1 MDPPDDE
8 PPSLKIESME
18 ENHNHVDDAE
28 NLALSSPDEKPD
40 IDAQGFF
47 NVEPSLD
54 VNARND
60 ITGHEKFP
68 NQYNSPE
75 SKSYQNHNTYPEES
89 QLAESNEYLQEEKLV
104 LSNNHYFQEPFGSPK
119 SDEHDEHF
127 HEPSGASGCQSEVLL
142 EEPDE
147 PTQMEDNFP
156 ESTVLH
162 ENEDMNQEEITQH
175 YPEENESSDDSEL
188 HDAESPYAPS
198 NAIAEKEYYVTDEKK
213 IGVEKDEI
221 SSELNDSDDYIKDE
235 IEKSPEQPLT
245 NGYPCKNIEPIDTS
259 YTRRGGYNDD
269 SAPSPFSPAGMS
281 TSSGM
286 DSRGHQSPA
295 MRGAHEILKRN
306 RRRRAEVSKHN
317 NQMTSPAMSVT
328 PETTKSEN
336 NRTEVWDDGSDI
348 TGSAISGSSVWTDNS
363 GTGDRSSR
371 RALIL
376 QMAKAR
382 MKNNKESPKVPSEGN
397 NHDIHFT
404 SDLSSA
410 ITEEDNEADD
420 TIFTEGNATH
430 DIDLTG
436 DLD

>member
-18 ENHNHVDDAE
+18 ENHNHIDVE
-28 NLALSSPDEKPD
+28 NLALSYPDEKPNVD
-40 IDAQGFF
+40 FQGFF

-54 VNARND
+54 VNARNN

-75 SKSYQNHNTYPEES
+75 SKSHQNNDTYPEET
-89 QLAESNEYLQEEKLV
+89 QLAESKEHLQEEKLA
-104 LSNNHYFQEPFGSPK
+104 LSNNHYPQESFGSPE
-119 SDEHDEHF
+119 SDVHDKHF
-127 HEPSGASGCQSEVLL
+127 HEPSGVSGCQSEVFL
-142 EEPDE
+142 DE
-147 PTQMEDNFP
+147 PTQSEHNFP
-156 ESTVLH
+156 ESHALH
-162 ENEDMNQEEITQH
+162 ENKEMIQEEITQL
-175 YPEENESSDDSEL
+175 YPEENELSDDSEL
-188 HDAESPYAPS
+188 DDVESPYAPS
-198 NAIAEKEYYVTDEKK
+198 NTTADIEHYVTDEKE
-213 IGVEKDEI
+213 IGVETDEI
-221 SSELNDSDDYIKDE
+221 NSELNDSDDYIIDE
-235 IEKSPEQPLT
+235 VEKSSEQPLT
-245 NGYPCKNIEPIDTS
+245 NSFPGKNIEPIDTS
-259 YTRRGGYNDD
+259 YSRRGGNNDS
-269 SAPSPFSPAGMS
+269 SALFPFSPAGMS
-281 TSSGM
+281 TNSGK

-336 NRTEVWDDGSDI
+336 NRTELWDDGSDI

-382 MKNNKESPKVPSEGN
+382 MKNNKESPRGSSEGN
-397 NHDIHFT
+397 NHGIDFT
-404 SDLSSA
+404 GDPSSA
-410 ITEEDNEADD
+410 INEEDNEADG
-420 TIFTEGNATH
+420 TIFTEGNANH